1 MKRNAS
7 IAAGV
12 LAVTVLTASGAALAP
27 TDVLIQD
34 GNIVVDAADF
44 EGNMLRIPENRR
56 AEFRSNY
63 DRVVT
68 VLDNIYIARTF
79 ADRARKLGL
88 DKDPAVQRRLQQLQE
103 GLLADLYAQKVER
116 EAPPVNL
123 EQRAREIYKAEQGR
137 LMKPE
142 EVYIQSILIGLKGR
156 TRDMAAELAKKV
168 REEADKPGADFLAIA
183 DKYSDDPDKRR
194 NGGDLGYNSPNAFV
208 DPVRIA
214 IANMKRKGEVSEPI
228 ESEYG
233 FHIIKLIDRKPPQ
246 PAKFEE
252 VKRKLMDLEREKL
265 NRQRIDALV
274 QEIHSSTTVVTN
286 KENVEKLVVPIDPK
300 ELERKAT
307 EAAAAPAPGKP

>member
-1 MKRNAS
+1 MKRIAS

-27 TDVLIQD
+27 TDVLIED
-34 GNIVVDAADF
+34 GKIVVDAADF

-63 DRVVT
+63 DRVAT

-79 ADRARKLGL
+79 ADRARKAGL
-88 DKDPAVQRRLQQLQE
+88 DQDPAVQRRLQQLQE

-116 EAPPVNL
+116 EAPAVNL
-123 EQRAREIYKAEQGR
+123 EQRAREVYKAEQGR

-156 TRDMAAELAKKV
+156 TRDMAAELAAKV
-168 REEADKPGADFLAIA
+168 REEADKPGADFLAVA

-214 IANMKRKGEVSEPI
+214 IANMKRKGEVSQPI

-274 QEIHSSTTVVTN
+274 KEIHDSSTVIVHR
-286 KENVEKLVVPIDPK
+286 ENVEKLVVPIDPK

-307 EAAAAPAPGKP
+307 EAAAAPAPAKP